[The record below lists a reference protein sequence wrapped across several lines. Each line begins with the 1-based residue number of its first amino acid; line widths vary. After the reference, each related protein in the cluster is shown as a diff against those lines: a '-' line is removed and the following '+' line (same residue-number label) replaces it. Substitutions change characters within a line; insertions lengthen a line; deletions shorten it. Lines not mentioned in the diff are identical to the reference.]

1 VGTYE
6 GAHYAHCGAYRPS
19 YDCKMRKLGKPFCAV
34 CRREIHEYLTPFDPD
49 FCYTRDLLDG
59 SRWTAIATILFG
71 VIQDGGGV
79 IIVGGKPIPID
90 PWGPLRHSLWSAMAN
105 PHDAP
110 PAVRDALVGLAMTQL
125 TSLVSS
131 PKDRRRLERAVR
143 SWMDDV
149 ADRLPGHLIR

>member
-1 VGTYE
+1 
-6 GAHYAHCGAYRPS
+6 
-19 YDCKMRKLGKPFCAV
+19 M
-34 CRREIHEYLTPFDPD
+34 
-49 FCYTRDLLDG
+49 
-59 SRWTAIATILFG
+59 
-71 VIQDGGGV
+71 
-79 IIVGGKPIPID
+79 IIVGGEPIPID